1 MIAQLGTERE
11 QRRTT
16 KKTAKFGW
24 RAVDRPAA
32 VWPYKSAA

>member
-11 QRRTT
+11 QRRT